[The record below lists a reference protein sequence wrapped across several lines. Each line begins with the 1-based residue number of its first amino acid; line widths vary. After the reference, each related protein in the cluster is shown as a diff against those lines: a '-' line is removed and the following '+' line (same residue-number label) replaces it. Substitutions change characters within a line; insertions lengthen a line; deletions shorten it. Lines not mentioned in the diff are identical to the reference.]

1 MENPQKPTKLSPRSH
16 SRHLVGKRTAQRDIN
31 KDITSDS
38 QVNSYFPYWWSP
50 ASLTFNIYFYLFLYL
65 TRITINNNTPHLK
78 SPKNQNRRAAL
89 GRPAIFILKTLIVN
103 NICYSSHVIRN
114 TREVIFHTT
123 LLEELKQSSVMTKK
137 MIKKDG
143 GSKNVPQTTKISIT
157 SYRRRNKESSHTIT
171 KRFNKL
177 STKSDETV
185 IPFVST
191 YNPNNPEMFRI
202 IEENQHILERSDTM
216 KEIMNSKEIF

>member
-1 MENPQKPTKLSPRSH
+1 MENPQKPTKLSPRS
-16 SRHLVGKRTAQRDIN
+16 STRHLVGKRTAQKDIN

-65 TRITINNNTPHLK
+65 TRLTINNDTPHLK

-137 MIKKDG
+137 MIKERMEDLKMFLKRLKYPLRLIEEGIKKALTQSQNDLINYRQNQMRQ
-143 GSKNVPQTTKISIT
+143 SSRSFLLIIQIIPKCFELLKKISI
-157 SYRRRNKESSHTIT
+157 YLRE
-171 KRFNKL
+171 
-177 STKSDETV
+177 V
-185 IPFVST
+185 IP
-191 YNPNNPEMFRI
+191 
-202 IEENQHILERSDTM
+202 
-216 KEIMNSKEIF
+216 